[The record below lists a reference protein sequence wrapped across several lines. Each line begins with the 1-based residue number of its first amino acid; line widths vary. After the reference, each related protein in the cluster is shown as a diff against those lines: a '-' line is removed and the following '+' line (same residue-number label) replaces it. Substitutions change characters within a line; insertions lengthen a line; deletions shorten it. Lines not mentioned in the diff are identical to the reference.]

1 MSIKSF
7 IPAKF
12 NLPVLWFTDLTLPL
26 LLKAVHN
33 IDAIEISNED
43 KQILK
48 SMQNERLIYVSNHP
62 TTKEP
67 PVAYNSA
74 NIMNSRFYY
83 MAAREVFSWGAGLV
97 GDFIQSIGAFSVL
110 AGAPDRESL
119 KAAREILASRS
130 GKLVLFP
137 EGEPTS
143 GMNDTLL
150 PFQPGVSQLG
160 FWGLEDALKA
170 DPNAKVNVLLTYV
183 KYRMNT
189 SIDWMQKDI
198 DQSLTRL
205 EARLGISK
213 TGKDIVHRFLS
224 VGKRMI
230 EREEREYGIHIEP
243 DKLEDFDYRLGR
255 MRHAMLDN
263 IAIKANIP
271 KWDKGTNAIEK
282 LRKILS
288 TLELVVIGAPNPK
301 GELPSLEMATWAR
314 KAAVKAY
321 EFISIQTSYIKEL
334 PSAERLYE
342 FLYRYENEIFGET
355 KNRPHKAVVRVAK
368 PFLINEYYE
377 SYKTDKKKTV
387 EELTTRL
394 KHDMENLLNE
404 EIQKSTPLFP
414 SNYIF

>member
-1 MSIKSF
+1 MH
-7 IPAKF
+7 
-12 NLPVLWFTDLTLPL
+12 NLDY
-26 LLKAVHN
+26 
-33 IDAIEISNED
+33 IEVSPED
-43 KQILK
+43 KKLLRSYK
-48 SMQNERLIYVSNHP
+48 NERLIYISNHP

-74 NIMNSRFYY
+74 NIMDTRFHY
-83 MAAREVFSWGAGLV
+83 MAAREVFSWGAGIV
-97 GDFIQSIGAFSVL
+97 GDFIQSIGAYSVL

-119 KAAREILASRS
+119 KASREIIAKPA

-170 DPNAKVNVLLTYV
+170 DPNAKMSVILTFV
-183 KYRMNT
+183 KYRMTN
-189 SIDWMQKDI
+189 SLEWLRKDI
-198 DQSLTRL
+198 DQSLTRM
-205 EARLGISK
+205 EDKLGISK

-230 EREEREYGIHIEP
+230 EREEREYNIQIDP
-243 DKLEDFDYRLGR
+243 DKIEDFDYRLGR
-255 MRHAMLDN
+255 MRHAILDN
-263 IAIKANIP
+263 IALKANFP
-271 KWDKGTNAIEK
+271 KWDKEANAIEK

-288 TLELVVIGAPNPK
+288 TLELVTIGTPDPK
-301 GELPSLEMATWAR
+301 SELPSLEMATWAR

-321 EFISIQTSYIKEL
+321 DFISIHTSYIKEL

-355 KNRPHKAVVRVAK
+355 HNRSHKAVVRLAK
-368 PFLINEYYE
+368 PFLLNDFLE
-377 SYKTDKKKTV
+377 SYKVEKRKTV
-387 EELTTRL
+387 DDLTNRL
-394 KHDMENLLNE
+394 RTEMENLLND
-404 EIQKSTPLFP
+404 EIKKSVPLFP
-414 SNYIF
+414 SNYLF

>member
-1 MSIKSF
+1 
-7 IPAKF
+7 
-12 NLPVLWFTDLTLPL
+12 
-26 LLKAVHN
+26 
-33 IDAIEISNED
+33 
-43 KQILK
+43 
-48 SMQNERLIYVSNHP
+48 
-62 TTKEP
+62 
-67 PVAYNSA
+67 
-74 NIMNSRFYY
+74 
-83 MAAREVFSWGAGLV
+83 MAAREVFSWGAGFV

-110 AGAPDRESL
+110 AGASDRESL
-119 KAAREILASRS
+119 KASREILSKPG

-160 FWGLEDALKA
+160 FWGLEDALKI
-170 DPNAKVNVLLTYV
+170 DPNAKLSVILTYV
-183 KYRMNT
+183 KYRMT
-189 SIDWMQKDI
+189 SSIEWMQKDI
-198 DQSLTRL
+198 DQSLTRM
-205 EARLGISK
+205 ETRLGISK

-263 IAIKANIP
+263 IASKANIP
-271 KWDKGTNAIEK
+271 KWEKEGNAIEK
-282 LRKILS
+282 LRKILT
-288 TLELVVIGAPNPK
+288 TLELVAIGTPDPK
-301 GELPSLEMATWAR
+301 GELPTPEMATWAR

-321 EFISIQTSYIKEL
+321 DFISIQTNYVKEL

-355 KNRPHKAVVRVAK
+355 SNRPHKAIVRIAK
-368 PFLINEYYE
+368 PFLMNDFLE
-377 SYKTDKKKTV
+377 SYKNEKRKTV
-387 EELTTRL
+387 DEFTTKL
-394 KHDMENLLNE
+394 KTEMEALLQD
-404 EIQKSTPLFP
+404 EIKKSTPLFP